1 MKECAVDLLDMLAE
15 HELAL
20 ERLYEVYAEKLP
32 AWSHFWSELAAE
44 ESEHE
49 QMIRVLKA
57 KVEQGAI
64 VCHPGRFSV
73 EALKNSLDYVRGE
86 LARARALPIQL
97 SEALSTARDVE
108 EALIERHFFDVF
120 EDDSAELAKTLQTLA
135 AHTSAHRSRTLEAW
149 SSQH

>member
-15 HELAL
+15 HELTL

-32 AWSHFWSELAAE
+32 KWGDFWSELAAE

-49 QMIRVLKA
+49 QMIRALKL
-57 KVEQGAI
+57 KVEQGSI
-64 VCHPGRFSV
+64 VCQPGRFSV

-86 LARARALPIQL
+86 LARARALPVEL
-97 SEALSTARDVE
+97 AEALSTARDLE
-108 EALIERHFFDVF
+108 DSLIERHFFDVF
-120 EDDSAELAKTLQTLA
+120 EDDSEELTKTLQLLA
-135 AHTSAHRSRTLEAW
+135 ARTSAHRSRALEAW

>member
-1 MKECAVDLLDMLAE
+1 MRECAADLLDLLAE

-32 AWSHFWSELAAE
+32 AWSRFWLELATE

-49 QMIRVLKA
+49 QMIRSLKD
-57 KVEQGAI
+57 KLEQGSI
-64 VCHPGRFSV
+64 SCRPGRFSV
-73 EALKNSLDYVRGE
+73 EALKNSLDYLRGE
-86 LARARALPIQL
+86 LARARALPIEL

-108 EALIERHFFDVF
+108 DALIERHFFDVF
-120 EDDSAELAKTLQTLA
+120 DGDSEELAKTLRVLA
-135 AHTSAHRSRTLEAW
+135 ARTSAHRSRALDAW